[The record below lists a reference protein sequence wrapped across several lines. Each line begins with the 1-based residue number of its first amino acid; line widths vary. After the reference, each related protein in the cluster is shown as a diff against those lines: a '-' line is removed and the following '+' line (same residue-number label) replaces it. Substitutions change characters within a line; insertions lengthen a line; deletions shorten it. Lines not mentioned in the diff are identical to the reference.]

1 MRSLAPRLR
10 SFLTHSGQAV
20 VLTALAGLAMAAAPV
35 ASIPE
40 AEAPETPVA
49 PPVTA
54 QAAPAGPVMRNIA
67 FTAPLKGYEVNSPFG
82 LRKLAHEA
90 RARAH
95 KGVDIAA
102 PHGTAVYVVAEGEVV
117 RTGYQAGGYGNFI
130 EVRHPNGMTSLYAH
144 LSRIDVGS
152 GMAVAPGRRIG
163 LVGSTGYSTGPH
175 LHLEVR
181 RRHAQVDPARV
192 LGRSF
197 PAPVDMPKAP

>member
-20 VLTALAGLAMAAAPV
+20 VLAAMAGLAMAAAPV
-35 ASIPE
+35 APTPVTD
-40 AEAPETPVA
+40 APETPVA

-54 QAAPAGPVMRNIA
+54 MAAPAGPVMRAVA
-67 FTAPLKGYEVNSPFG
+67 FTAPLKGYDVSSPFG

-90 RARAH
+90 RARSH
-95 KGVDIAA
+95 RGVDIAA
-102 PHGTAVYVVAEGEVV
+102 PHGTAVYVVAEGKVV
-117 RTGYQAGGYGNFI
+117 RTGYQAGGYGAFV

-144 LSRIDVGS
+144 LSRIDVAS
-152 GMAVAPGRRIG
+152 GMALEPGRRIG

-175 LHLEVR
+175 LHLEIR
-181 RRHAQVDPARV
+181 RQHAQVDPARV

-197 PAPVDMPKAP
+197 QAPVDLPKT